1 MAVKMLVDRSQQSG
15 SRVHRVQMDEEE
27 LLQIRLEAKDDLKT
41 AYAMLNER
49 YSAPAE
55 KAMSLDELSEL
66 DGSGAGAAK
75 KSSSLKGSD
84 SGSQA
89 IASHSTVRPAQLLT
103 NVSTPHACP
112 PYFCVGRR

>member
-1 MAVKMLVDRSQQSG
+1 M
-15 SRVHRVQMDEEE
+15 QMDEEE

-66 DGSGAGAAK
+66 DGSGGAAAK

-84 SGSQA
+84 AGSDA
-89 IASHSTVRPAQLLT
+89 GGTHSTVRPASLLT
-103 NVSTPHACP
+103 VVRPPSPPH
-112 PYFCVGRR
+112 FRTSLDNTR